1 MNRVILAILGT
12 LVAIGIGAYV
22 FLKTAA
28 GGLSATAEPS
38 AFEKAVARAARQMA
52 IPSSVK
58 SAENPTPN
66 TEEVLADA
74 RAHWADHCASCH
86 ANDGSGN
93 TQAGKHMYPPAPD
106 MRQPATQ
113 RLSDGEL
120 FYVIQNGVRFTGM
133 PGWATGAHHDEE
145 DSWKLVRFIRHLPQF
160 TAAEEREME
169 ALNPKS
175 PDELK
180 EEQEEKEFLNGDQS
194 YEHIEHHHH

>member
-1 MNRVILAILGT
+1 VTRVILAILGT
-12 LVAIGIGAYV
+12 LVAIGISGYV

-28 GGLSATAEPS
+28 SGLSATAEPS
-38 AFEKAVARAARQMA
+38 AFEKVVARAARQMA
-52 IPSSVK
+52 IPPRAK
-58 SAENPTPN
+58 SAQNPTPN

-113 RLSDGEL
+113 NLSDGEL

-133 PGWATGAHHDEE
+133 PGWASGAHHDEE
-145 DSWKLVRFIRHLPQF
+145 DSWKLVRFIRHQPQL
-160 TAAEEREME
+160 TAAEQREME

-180 EEQEEKEFLNGDQS
+180 EEQEEKEFLNGDQPH
-194 YEHIEHHHH
+194 EHTEHHHH

>member
-1 MNRVILAILGT
+1 MTRVILAILGT
-12 LVAIGIGAYV
+12 LVAVGIGAYV
-22 FLKTAA
+22 FLRTAA
-28 GGLSATAEPS
+28 GGLSAMAEPS
-38 AFEKAVARAARQMA
+38 ALEKAVARAARQMA
-52 IPSSVK
+52 IPPSAK
-58 SAENPTPN
+58 SAQNPTPN
-66 TEEVLADA
+66 TGQVLADA

-113 RLSDGEL
+113 NLSDGEL
-120 FYVIQNGVRFTGM
+120 FYVIQNGVRLTGM

-145 DSWKLVRFIRHLPQF
+145 DSWKLVRFIRHLPQL
-160 TAAEEREME
+160 TAVEEREME

-194 YEHIEHHHH
+194 HEHTEHHHH

>member
-1 MNRVILAILGT
+1 VTRVIFAVLGT
-12 LVAIGIGAYV
+12 IVAIGISGYA
-22 FLKTAA
+22 FLRTAA

-38 AFEKAVARAARQMA
+38 AFEKAITRAARRMA
-52 IPSSVK
+52 IPRSVK
-58 SAENPTPN
+58 STENPTPN

-113 RLSDGEL
+113 SLSDGEL

-133 PGWATGAHHDEE
+133 PGWASGAHHDEE
-145 DSWKLVRFIRHLPQF
+145 DSWKLVRFIRHLPQL

-180 EEQEEKEFLNGDQS
+180 EEQEEKEFLNGDQPH
-194 YEHIEHHHH
+194 EHTEHHHH

>member
-1 MNRVILAILGT
+1 VTRVILAILGT
-12 LVAIGIGAYV
+12 LVAAGISGYV

-38 AFEKAVARAARQMA
+38 ALEKAVARAARQMA
-52 IPSSVK
+52 IPPSAK
-58 SAENPTPN
+58 SAQNPTPN

-93 TQAGKHMYPPAPD
+93 TLAGKHMYPPAPD

-113 RLSDGEL
+113 NLSDGEL

-133 PGWATGAHHDEE
+133 PGWASGAHHDEE
-145 DSWKLVRFIRHLPQF
+145 DSWKLVRFIRHLPQL

-180 EEQEEKEFLNGDQS
+180 EEQEEKEFLNGGQS
-194 YEHIEHHHH
+194 HEHTEHHHH